1 MVGID
6 TIIFDLDGTLVDSRK
21 DIVMAVNF
29 TLRKLGL
36 PEKPPEVVVS
46 YIGLGIR
53 DLIKKSLGEEKRR
66 LVDEALKIFTRYFR
80 KHSADKS
87 KLYPH
92 VKETLDYFRN
102 KRKVVITNRNKESA
116 CITLKKLGVI
126 NYFQE
131 IFGGDDE
138 DCIKPSACPLDRVCS
153 KLGVDKNKII
163 MVGDMDI
170 DIKAG
175 KEFDVRTCWV
185 TYGLGKR
192 EDIEKVG
199 PDYVIDD
206 IIDVKK
212 IIKL

>member
-66 LVDEALKIFTRYFR
+66 LVDEALKIFTQYFR
-80 KHSADKS
+80 KHSADES
-87 KLYPH
+87 RLYPH

-116 CITLKKLGVI
+116 YITLKKLGVI

-175 KEFDVRTCWV
+175 KEFDVKTCWV

-192 EDIEKVG
+192 EDIEKVV

-206 IIDVKK
+206 IIELKK
-212 IIKL
+212 IITV

>member
-206 IIDVKK
+206 IIDLKK